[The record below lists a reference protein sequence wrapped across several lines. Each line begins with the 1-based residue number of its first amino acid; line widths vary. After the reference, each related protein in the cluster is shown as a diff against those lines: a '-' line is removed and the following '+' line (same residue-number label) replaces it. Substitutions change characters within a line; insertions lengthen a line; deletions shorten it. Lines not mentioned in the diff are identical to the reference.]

1 MLKCKLADTPMDHT
15 NKLGTMEGSAPIDKG
30 RYQRLVGKLV
40 YLSHTR
46 LDIGFSIGV
55 MNLSCGA
62 NCHCGHRVEVVDSRG
77 KVWRFVFWSQCGK
90 EGRSSHVISEEDS
103 LLCCDAFLDQ
113 LMYRGGILFW
123 FEAASSMT
131 INLDKSQLVLLGCG
145 CKEVPQNA
153 SFVEVSV
160 PVEGGSLTL
169 LKIWHGDLLLSVSFP
184 NLLIVACNDA
194 WVVDVWEVTSG
205 IGIGSFCFP
214 RQFHDWELE
223 CRVISLEAG
232 IRSDVEELPFLL
244 LARLIKSNPFLALWC
259 ASEPFKAL
267 VYWSIT
273 RLCPTNLMFF
283 WCNAVSFSPDCKL
296 MASSSEDSTV
306 ALWELYPP

>member
-1 MLKCKLADTPMDHT
+1 MYKNVNYFEWQH
-15 NKLGTMEGSAPIDKG
+15 SW
-30 RYQRLVGKLV
+30 Q
-40 YLSHTR
+40 
-46 LDIGFSIGV
+46 

-123 FEAASSMT
+123 FEAASSW
-131 INLDKSQLVLLGCG
+131 GCG

-160 PVEGGSLTL
+160 PVEGWLHLACHVGDALERDYLQRSAILG
-169 LKIWHGDLLLSVSFP
+169 KYSEEIEIWHGDLLLSVSFP

-232 IRSDVEELPFLL
+232 IRSDVEEL
-244 LARLIKSNPFLALWC
+244 RR
-259 ASEPFKAL
+259 
-267 VYWSIT
+267 WSLMNRIT
-273 RLCPTNLMFF
+273 RVKKNQLTIFSYVVKKPVVFGIFSSHCL
-283 WCNAVSFSPDCKL
+283 CNAVSFSPDCKL